1 MRIAGIPPLLPPI
14 ADFLRKGPTLNAAEG
29 RIHESAIWIIDV
41 GGFVGREF
49 PHS

>member
-1 MRIAGIPPLLPPI
+1 MHLVGIAPPLAAV
-14 ADFLRKGPTLNAAEG
+14 ADFLRKGSTLYAGEG
-29 RIHESAIWIIDV
+29 RINESAIWIIDV